1 MPHLLLWAEQPNA
14 IHWLRGDT
22 TFASGRRGGV
32 DSPSERPVSRENSSA
47 SHAALLLAPLHQRS
61 FIFRSLSRHYAAVP
75 DCWSSPGEPARTGDG
90 LVGLDVHCAARLCT
104 AGHGGQVNT
113 QQ

>member
-14 IHWLRGDT
+14 IHWLRGT
-22 TFASGRRGGV
+22 PHSQVTEEAAST
-32 DSPSERPVSRENSSA
+32 SPSERPVSRENSSA

-90 LVGLDVHCAARLCT
+90 FVGLDVHCAARLWA
-104 AGHGGQVNT
+104 AGHGGQVNARP
-113 QQ
+113 